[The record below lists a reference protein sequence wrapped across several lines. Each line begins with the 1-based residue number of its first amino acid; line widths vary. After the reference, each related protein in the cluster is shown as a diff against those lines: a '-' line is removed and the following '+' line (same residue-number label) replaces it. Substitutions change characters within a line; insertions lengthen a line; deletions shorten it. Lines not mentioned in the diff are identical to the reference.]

1 MLRAQVIRGF
11 QSAAAE
17 MWMLGLTDYQV
28 ITTHSGYG
36 RLGSFMSGK
45 YHQVVISY
53 ASWLPHH
60 KQACRCV
67 MQCTPQK
74 AGCKAVWTLST
85 QVGVPDMHQPCVDST
100 QLVFSCWCCC
110 HC

>member
-1 MLRAQVIRGF
+1 MIRCNTRFWGNDIERRLLCCMQVIRGF

-45 YHQVVISY
+45 YHQVSSVMLL
-53 ASWLPHH
+53 LPTKH
-60 KQACRCV
+60 V
-67 MQCTPQK
+67 PYL
-74 AGCKAVWTLST
+74 LSSS
-85 QVGVPDMHQPCVDST
+85 VRMGEYV
-100 QLVFSCWCCC
+100 
-110 HC
+110 

>member
-1 MLRAQVIRGF
+1 MRMCFTGTATVWTVVLRQGAAAAAQVIRGF

-45 YHQVVISY
+45 YHQVGV
-53 ASWLPHH
+53 LP
-60 KQACRCV
+60 R
-67 MQCTPQK
+67 PL
-74 AGCKAVWTLST
+74 AGAA
-85 QVGVPDMHQPCVDST
+85 
-100 QLVFSCWCCC
+100 
-110 HC
+110 

>member
-1 MLRAQVIRGF
+1 VLLRTQVIRGF

-45 YHQVVISY
+45 YHQVLMLPGNMLD
-53 ASWLPHH
+53 ASWQPHVSLNRLRIVV
-60 KQACRCV
+60 RCD
-67 MQCTPQK
+67 
-74 AGCKAVWTLST
+74 TL
-85 QVGVPDMHQPCVDST
+85 
-100 QLVFSCWCCC
+100 
-110 HC
+110 